1 MHVSKIAEYFDTTK
15 FESSASKIWTI
26 DHLSSKSSW
35 KTSLYFV
42 PESDITHFNFFF
54 ELKKLPS
61 GSFELFV
68 TRDRSLIQADLE
80 NQKKNAKLMIQILLI
95 NGDKQINVNSNS
107 SLFNLKLY

>member
-26 DHLSSKSSW
+26 DQLSLKSNW
-35 KTSLYFV
+35 NTSLYFV

-61 GSFELFV
+61 SSFEILV
-68 TRDRSLIQADLE
+68 TRERSLIQADLE
-80 NQKKNAKLMIQILLI
+80 NQKKNTKLMIQILLI
-95 NGDKQINVNSNS
+95 NGEEQTNVKSI
-107 SLFNLKLY
+107 F